1 MNEAAGLNA
10 AAIRADAR
18 HERAALIGLTVPAFL
33 LLGALLFIPVGWLFW
48 LSLYD
53 ETGFTFANYAR
64 MIEEPSYLS
73 VFTTTL
79 QLSALVT
86 LLAVLLGYPVAY
98 AIALM
103 PPRVATLCLSLV
115 LVPFWTAL
123 LVRTYAWLVLL
134 QRRGIINSLLTSWG
148 VIEEPLQLVH
158 NFTGTVVGMLHI
170 MIPFFV
176 LPLYANIRAVDRDLL
191 RAAASLGAT
200 PATAFRRVFLPLTVP
215 GLAAGTVMVFVLCLG
230 FYVTP
235 QFLGGGR
242 VTTISMKIQQNA
254 ALYFDWGAASALG
267 VVLFAITMLVFW
279 GFSRI
284 FPIGRLAGSA

>member
-1 MNEAAGLNA
+1 
-10 AAIRADAR
+10 
-18 HERAALIGLTVPAFL
+18 
-33 LLGALLFIPVGWLFW
+33 
-48 LSLYD
+48 
-53 ETGFTFANYAR
+53 
-64 MIEEPSYLS
+64 
-73 VFTTTL
+73 
-79 QLSALVT
+79 
-86 LLAVLLGYPVAY
+86 
-98 AIALM
+98 
-103 PPRVATLCLSLV
+103 
-115 LVPFWTAL
+115 
-123 LVRTYAWLVLL
+123 
-134 QRRGIINSLLTSWG
+134 LTSWG